1 MTPPRRATD
10 DDTADAVAVL
20 RAYEEFPSGGY
31 PPFITRHIGRIKA
44 GPGLLPSYL
53 NIVPGAVVSPA
64 VALCKTLFPGALGPM
79 GLLKYH
85 YFRFVHKPVLNITDL
100 AKSVMSVGMEERI
113 RSIAS
118 REYLK
123 RMCSFPPLSVAH
135 QAIEG
140 AKLLS
145 VNHIAPL
152 AILFYYKATQHA
164 LQRVETQAETIGEA
178 KAESK
183 AETKAETKASVKEP
197 LTQKFSN
204 SSRTLSTGAR
214 VEGIDE
220 FTGHVVASCAVSL
233 GGLSRLLIAAADG
246 KCAEIVG
253 TRVRTQFQLQP
264 VDTYVSKLEM
274 TGPKELSWW
283 APDKNSVILSAD
295 PKTNELLFSSRD

>member
-1 MTPPRRATD
+1 MEMTSPRRASD
-10 DDTADAVAVL
+10 EDMADAIAVL
-20 RAYEEFPSGGY
+20 RAHEEFPSGGY
-31 PPFITRHIGRIKA
+31 PAFITRHIGRMKA

-64 VALCKTLFPGALGPM
+64 VALCRSLFPGALGPM

-85 YFRFVHKPVLNITDL
+85 YFRFVHKPVLSIGNL

-113 RSIAS
+113 RSAAA

-135 QAIEG
+135 QAIDG

-145 VNHIAPL
+145 ANHIAPL
-152 AILFYYKATQHA
+152 AILFFYKATHQ
-164 LQRVETQAETIGEA
+164 VD
-178 KAESK
+178 KAEPEVALSSI
-183 AETKAETKASVKEP
+183 AATGIPQE
-197 LTQKFSN
+197 KFSN
-204 SSRTLSTGAR
+204 AKRTLSTGAR

-253 TRVRTQFQLQP
+253 TKVRTQFQLQP
-264 VDTYVSKLEM
+264 VDTYISKLEM
-274 TGPKELSWW
+274 TGPRELSWW
-283 APDKNSVILSAD
+283 APEKHSVVLSAD
-295 PKTNELLFSSRD
+295 PKTNELLFSGA